1 MYLLMIGSLEELSSM
16 FKEFK
21 TIYKQEFGIDL
32 LDEEAEEIGRRLLK
46 LARAIVIHKQNKR
59 FLPW

>member
-1 MYLLMIGSLEELSSM
+1 M

-21 TIYKQEFGIDL
+21 IIYKQELGIELSDV
-32 LDEEAEEIGRRLLK
+32 EAEGIGERLLK
-46 LARAIVIHKQNKR
+46 LARSIVIHKQNKK